1 MPNYTTSASM
11 RQMIEGFEGL
21 RLEAYQDS
29 VGVWTIGYGHT
40 PSSPGQVI
48 TKEQADSLMASD
60 LVRFESK
67 INGFCGEATT
77 QGQFDAMV
85 SFAYNLGAGALQ
97 GSTLLRLHQ
106 SGDYPGAADQFLRW
120 DHAGGE
126 VLAGLTRRRQA
137 ERQVYLDASPV

>member
-11 RQMIEGFEGL
+11 RQMIESFEGL

-40 PSSPGQVI
+40 PSYPDQSI

-60 LVRFESK
+60 LARFESK
-67 INGFCGEATT
+67 VNGFCGEATT

-120 DHAGGE
+120 DHAGGA
-126 VLAGLTRRRQA
+126 VLVGLTRRRKA
-137 ERQVYLDASPV
+137 ERQVYLDASPA